1 MQTLHVLSP
10 RQESRRSAPTAGEEE
25 AEEVSINALR
35 AFAEK
40 TIANSV
46 ADGFADCANKN
57 TALGPELLLRAWVR
71 GVVTAAIA
79 KMGERQALQ
88 TLRDAFELIDRE
100 RKK

>member
-1 MQTLHVLSP
+1 MSL
-10 RQESRRSAPTAGEEE
+10 
-25 AEEVSINALR
+25 NALR

-71 GVVTAAIA
+71 GIVEAAIA
-79 KMGERQALQ
+79 KLGERRALEV
-88 TLRDAFELIDRE
+88 LHNVFEQIDKE
-100 RKK
+100 RR